1 MSPEP
6 ERIREL
12 VLRARSGDEMAF
24 GELVRSFEAAVLRLA
39 ARITGDPA
47 EAEDAAQ
54 EAFLRAYQALP
65 RFDPDRPF
73 GPWIMKIAANRALTH
88 AAHRRKDVPL
98 DESAPGPDFEKE
110 QADKSEAER
119 IKSAVAGMPPSD
131 RAVLS
136 LRYDSDLPL
145 SEIARTLG
153 IGLSAVKVRLFRARQ
168 RLMRLMG
175 TEG

>member
-1 MSPEP
+1 
-6 ERIREL
+6 
-12 VLRARSGDEMAF
+12 MAF
-24 GELVRSFEAAVLRLA
+24 GELVRSFESSVLRLA

-73 GPWIMKIAANRALTH
+73 GPWIMKIAANRALTR
-88 AAHRRKDVPL
+88 AARRNKDIPL
-98 DESAPGPDFEKE
+98 DETAPGPDFEQE
-110 QADKSEAER
+110 QADRNEVER
-119 IKSAVAGMPPSD
+119 LRHAVAGMPPSD

-136 LRYDSDLPL
+136 LRYDSGLPL
-145 SEIARTLG
+145 SEIAHTLG
-153 IGLSAVKVRLFRARQ
+153 IGLSAVKVRLFRARR

-175 TEG
+175 AEG